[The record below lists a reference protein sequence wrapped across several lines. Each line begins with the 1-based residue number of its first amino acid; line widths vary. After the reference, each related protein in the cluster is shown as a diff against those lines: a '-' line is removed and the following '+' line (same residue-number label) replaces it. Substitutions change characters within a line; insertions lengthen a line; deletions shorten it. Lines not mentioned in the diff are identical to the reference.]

1 MSFTVKHVV
10 RLLLVLIVG
19 TLAINF
25 WIGLN
30 NKNVNESNNVADY
43 IWNNQTV
50 TKKENV
56 MFNALE
62 GTTDVLMKP
71 IEFGKAYGE
80 LPTATKDGYLFDGWY
95 TEKDGGNKVTA
106 DTIVVNDNLHILY
119 AHYKEDPDIIARI
132 ETLEAK
138 SVPIGFVFQSTS
150 NINPSSTMGGSWQL
164 IASGKTLVGYDK
176 DDDDFAKVRNTGG
189 EKEHTL
195 TIAEMPIHGH
205 TGSTTTN
212 SYNHNHK
219 INYTNTPKADGSING
234 GLSPSAWNV
243 GADSYWGSA
252 STNAIPVYN
261 ENEQSMTNG
270 SDSGS
275 HSHSFTTSSTG
286 GNRAHNNLMPYCV
299 VYTWEKIAM

>member
-1 MSFTVKHVV
+1 
-10 RLLLVLIVG
+10 
-19 TLAINF
+19 
-25 WIGLN
+25 
-30 NKNVNESNNVADY
+30 
-43 IWNNQTV
+43 
-50 TKKENV
+50 
-56 MFNALE
+56 
-62 GTTDVLMKP
+62 
-71 IEFGKAYGE
+71 
-80 LPTATKDGYLFDGWY
+80 
-95 TEKDGGNKVTA
+95 
-106 DTIVVNDNLHILY
+106 
-119 AHYKEDPDIIARI
+119 
-132 ETLEAK
+132 
-138 SVPIGFVFQSTS
+138 
-150 NINPSSTMGGSWQL
+150 MGGSWQL

-205 TGSTTTN
+205 TGTITTN
-212 SYNHNHK
+212 SYNHSHK

-275 HSHSFTTSSTG
+275 HSHSFTTSLTG
-286 GNRAHNNLMPYCV
+286 GNRAHNNLMPYYV